1 MADIVLMPKMNL
13 EMIEGVIGSW
23 VVKEGEVVAKDAV
36 LCEVEN
42 EKEVA
47 PVYSSYE
54 GIVVKHV
61 YTAGETC
68 PVNKPLCIV
77 AQEGED
83 WTEAYEKALAMKN
96 EVKQEF
102 VITKKIVKGGSDGG
116 KMSPKIRKLLRDN
129 NIDADDIRAAFPD
142 EKITEELIEKFLAGG
157 AAAPATAAP
166 AAAPVASDEG
176 DERVK
181 MSTIRKTIANAMV
194 QSCTKTARLTNFL
207 EVDMTRVVN
216 KVKELKAQGISLSYT
231 AIMLKACAVALKD
244 NAIIN
249 TVLDDAAGEIIYKK
263 AINLGCAID
272 SEAGLV
278 VPVIKNA
285 DTKSCSEIGAE
296 MKVLAEK
303 VRSRTLTAEERSGG
317 TFTVSSI
324 GMYDADFFTPI
335 INYPQTAIM
344 GVGRIKVVPRYTD
357 DTYTTIEPR
366 HVMEIGL
373 TYDHRI
379 IDGGPAMRYMLAVRD
394 ALEKTLELA

>member
-13 EMIEGVIGSW
+13 EMIEGYIGEW
-23 VVKEGEVVAKDAV
+23 VVKEGDSVKKDDI
-36 LCEVEN
+36 LCNVEN

-54 GIVVKHV
+54 GVVVKHI
-61 YTAGETC
+61 YTAGEAC
-68 PVNKPLCIV
+68 PVNKPICIV

-83 WTEAYEKALAMKN
+83 WTEAYEKAMAMKN

-102 VITKKIVKGGSDGG
+102 VITKKIVKGGGDGG
-116 KMSPKIRKLLRDN
+116 KMSPKIRKLLREN
-129 NIDADDIRAAFPD
+129 NIDADDIRAKFPD
-142 EKITEELIEKFLAGG
+142 AKITEELIKEYLAGG
-157 AAAPATAAP
+157 AAPAAAASAAP
-166 AAAPVASDEG
+166 ADEQG

-216 KVKELKAQGISLSYT
+216 EVKALKEKGVKLSYT
-231 AIMLKACAVALKD
+231 AIMIKACAVALKD
-244 NAIIN
+244 NRIIN
-249 TVLDDAAGEIIYKK
+249 TVLDDAAGEIVYKK
-263 AINLGCAID
+263 AINVGCAID

-278 VPVIKNA
+278 VPVIQDA
-285 DTKSCSEIGAE
+285 DSKSCAQITAE
-296 MKVLAEK
+296 MKALAEK
-303 VRSRTLTAEERSGG
+303 VRERTLTAAERSGG

-335 INYPQTAIM
+335 INYPQMAIM

-357 DTYTTIEPR
+357 DTYTAVEPR

-394 ALEKTLELA
+394 ALEKDLQLD